1 MKGLR
6 LIDRFGFNLPK
17 GSGAKEKTSRI
28 VEEYQIWEYHSHS
41 MDWVSDEVE
50 STLAA
55 YNPSAELL
63 QILQDRI
70 DVDKE

>member
-17 GSGAKEKTSRI
+17 GSDNKEKVSQI
-28 VEEYQIWEYHSHS
+28 VEEYQIWEYDAQS
-41 MDWVSDEVE
+41 MDWVSDEIE
-50 STLAA
+50 STLSA

-63 QILQDRI
+63 QILKEHI
-70 DVDKE
+70 DTDKE